1 MWVVNGKTANGMDVE
16 YKVPAGK
23 DTDKAFVLALAFQ
36 QHGAVSADD
45 PLTAE
50 TSVRW
55 TSDNIAN
62 LEAPIH
68 LFNRSNFAVDRRVS
82 KGVWERHSQ
91 RAFRSL
97 EAASEVLESAASE
110 FPDDKFRIVATNTTS
125 DVVAVSKNALLNADE
140 KPDEPKPETSEV
152 SESQKAQNAEETAA
166 EESPAP
172 KTSRSRKPAD
182 KAA

>member
-1 MWVVNGKTANGMDVE
+1 MWVVNGKTTNGIDVE

-50 TSVRW
+50 TNVRW

-62 LEAPIH
+62 LETPIQ
-68 LFNRSNFAVDRRVS
+68 LFNRSNYAVDLRVS
-82 KGVWERHSQ
+82 KGVWTRHSL

-110 FPDDKFRIVATNTTS
+110 FPNDKFRIVATYTTS
-125 DVVAVSKNALLNADE
+125 AVVAVSKNALLNVDE
-140 KPDEPKPETSEV
+140 KPDEVKAEATEV
-152 SESQKAQNAEETAA
+152 SESQKAQNAEEASV
-166 EESPAP
+166 EEAPTP
-172 KTSRSRKPAD
+172 KTSRSRKPAE